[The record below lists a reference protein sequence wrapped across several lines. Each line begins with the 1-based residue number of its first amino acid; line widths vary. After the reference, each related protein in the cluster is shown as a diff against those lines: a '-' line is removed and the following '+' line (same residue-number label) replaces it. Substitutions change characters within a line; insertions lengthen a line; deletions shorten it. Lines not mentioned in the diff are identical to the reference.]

1 MIPYH
6 TIPSSSNLF
15 EFLMYADDTTLYC
28 SIDKLATH
36 NINNVINEHLDKVNV
51 WMNSNKL
58 VLNSKKTKYM
68 LFHKH
73 NKTLPNLKL
82 SINGR
87 TIDLVTRF
95 NFLGLHLNS
104 QLTWHTHI
112 EEISKQK
119 FRVTGIIYKM
129 QNIQPCKNSFIF
141 IQYADSSTYKLLY
154 FVLGQRK

>member
-1 MIPYH
+1 
-6 TIPSSSNLF
+6 
-15 EFLMYADDTTLYC
+15 MYAHDTTLYC
-28 SIDKLATH
+28 FIDKLAT
-36 NINNVINEHLDKVNV
+36 NSINNVINEHLDKVNV

-73 NKTLPNLKL
+73 NKTVPNLKL

-87 TIDLVTRF
+87 TIDQVTRF

-112 EEISKQK
+112 EEIKK
-119 FRVTGIIYKM
+119 KILV
-129 QNIQPCKNSFIF
+129 
-141 IQYADSSTYKLLY
+141 
-154 FVLGQRK
+154 